1 MYNASPV
8 NNDAVLVSELIQNIL
23 INWELFNSQEA
34 SWQGPD
40 SRTTL
45 RQLFLQT
52 DRKRERQFEIIQW
65 WKLFPVGSFVLCLFE
80 KQWALLSPSSD
91 RMVSNLRVHVCVC
104 MRGQVH
110 THARTAGNS
119 LNGCMLKLFS
129 IELLISSRAKISTQK
144 WSVWGQKWFA
154 IKEFPLSTEIWR
166 RRRRK
171 KQPVILPYG
180 CCEIKYLY
188 LYVLHTQHVS
198 GYKKLTRCDVFLV
211 KDKSSLKDLCTW
223 HSTY

>member
-1 MYNASPV
+1 M
-8 NNDAVLVSELIQNIL
+8 SELIQNI
-23 INWELFNSQEA
+23 INLELFNSQEA

-45 RQLFLQT
+45 RQLLLQT
-52 DRKRERQFEIIQW
+52 DMKRERDSLKWFSERNCF
-65 WKLFPVGSFVLCLFE
+65 LLVRLCSASLRNSEHCSHSVLTEWC
-80 KQWALLSPSSD
+80 QTCAC
-91 RMVSNLRVHVCVC
+91 MCVC
-104 MRGQVH
+104 ACAGRY

-119 LNGCMLKLFS
+119 LCGCTLKLFS

-171 KQPVILPYG
+171 KKKTAGDLEQPFV
-180 CCEIKYLY
+180 
-188 LYVLHTQHVS
+188 
-198 GYKKLTRCDVFLV
+198 V
-211 KDKSSLKDLCTW
+211 K
-223 HSTY
+223 